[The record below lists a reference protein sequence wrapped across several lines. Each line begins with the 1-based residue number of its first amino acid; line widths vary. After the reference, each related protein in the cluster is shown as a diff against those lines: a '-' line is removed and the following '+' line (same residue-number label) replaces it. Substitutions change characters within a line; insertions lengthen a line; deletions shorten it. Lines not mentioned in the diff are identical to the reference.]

1 MYTVQG
7 SDISSAISQKGESQ
21 IRCYKK
27 TKYAKFSEKGTFLTP
42 SHAHERVRIQGVRN
56 VRFSENMWCFVFL
69 LFPFWDLPF
78 CLITDELCFCEQIF
92 LTSRFL
98 FLNKV
103 LLFCNLTLR
112 APIQQVTFALTIQ
125 DMVYTKKPLQTLLWL
140 HWNIFILLHMSACK
154 KLLKKYLHN
163 EIVHRINL
171 FIHCNC
177 IFCGE
182 ENKQTEFRESIKKSA
197 FNFSTI
203 FK

>member
-1 MYTVQG
+1 M
-7 SDISSAISQKGESQ
+7 
-21 IRCYKK
+21 
-27 TKYAKFSEKGTFLTP
+27 
-42 SHAHERVRIQGVRN
+42 
-56 VRFSENMWCFVFL
+56 FVFRKICGALSSCYFCDLRFAL
-69 LFPFWDLPF
+69 LTYYRR
-78 CLITDELCFCEQIF
+78 IVF
-92 LTSRFL
+92 LWTNISHFSL
-98 FLNKV
+98 LNKV
-103 LLFCNLTLR
+103 LLFWNLTLR
-112 APIQQVTFALTIQ
+112 APNQQVTFALTIQ